1 MDRNIST
8 KYAINHNIA
17 LLHNKLQAS
26 YDNDINDK
34 NCYQKAD
41 NFPAQR
47 SNDNVYTP
55 LAHKDNEIV
64 QTIDQ
69 SNEGEDYFQA
79 IDQLDNEDKD
89 YLQVIEQLDKEDKDY
104 LQVIAQLDN
113 EDTEILPSI
122 DQGSA
127 NKNSLHII
135 DRSNKVKGSLQVIEQ
150 HKEDEEYLPVIGAGD
165 ENNDYLQF
173 FDNESLQGFQATSQ
187 EPTKNCGIEVI
198 NNNFAYYFY

>member
-8 KYAINHNIA
+8 KYAINHNTA

-26 YDNDINDK
+26 YVNDINDE

-69 SNEGEDYFQA
+69 SNEGKDYLQV

-89 YLQVIEQLDKEDKDY
+89 YLQVSD
-104 LQVIAQLDN
+104 QLDN

-150 HKEDEEYLPVIGAGD
+150 NKEDEEYLPVIGAGD
-165 ENNDYLQF
+165 ENYDYLQF